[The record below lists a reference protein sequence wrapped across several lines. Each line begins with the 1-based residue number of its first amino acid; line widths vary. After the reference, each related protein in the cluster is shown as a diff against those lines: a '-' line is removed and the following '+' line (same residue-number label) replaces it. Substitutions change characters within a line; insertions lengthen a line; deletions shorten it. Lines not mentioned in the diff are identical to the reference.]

1 MRIPLLIFFLI
12 VRSALIAQTLG
23 GSAVYSFLKLSPA
36 PQLTSAGGVNVSI
49 IGKDPSMGW
58 HNPALLRPGMHRQL
72 AANFTSM
79 YAGIR
84 SGHALGVWHTER
96 LNTTLGLGVQYMDYG
111 SAVQTDPSGNIL
123 GSFRPNEYAVQASV
137 SRSYLQRWQYG
148 GSLKFIH
155 SSYGV
160 WRSSALALDMGI
172 TYFDSTGGWQV
183 GFLARN
189 MGLQLRAYDGNGE
202 DLPFDLQLGITRRIP
217 RSPFQFSLTAHRLH
231 QFDLIH
237 EDTVFNAA
245 EGINRK
251 QDTWLNNI
259 FRHAVLAAQIL
270 PSDKLEFTIGFN
282 VLRRAELGMAN
293 QTNGLTGLS
302 FGAGVLLRKMQIRFT
317 RSQYQSNTGFSQFG
331 LNVQL

>member
-36 PQLTSAGGVNVSI
+36 PQLTAAGGVNVSI

-84 SGHALGVWHTER
+84 SGHALGVWHTEK
-96 LNTTLGLGVQYMDYG
+96 LHTTIGLGVQYMDYG
-111 SAVQTDPSGNIL
+111 SAQQTDASGNIV
-123 GSFRPNEYAVQASV
+123 GDFRPNEYAVQASV